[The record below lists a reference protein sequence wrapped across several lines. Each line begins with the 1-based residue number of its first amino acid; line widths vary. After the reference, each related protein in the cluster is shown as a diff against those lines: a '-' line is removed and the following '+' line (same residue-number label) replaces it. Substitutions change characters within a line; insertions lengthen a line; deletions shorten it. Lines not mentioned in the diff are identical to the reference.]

1 MKEIK
6 TFEVVVK
13 EKLNDHPIKTSYT
26 GVCEREDVI
35 DFYGLREP
43 DVEWFTVK
51 EITNNTEEI

>member
-13 EKLNDHPIKTSYT
+13 EKLNDYPIKTSYT
-26 GVCEREDVI
+26 GVCEMEDVI

-51 EITNNTEEI
+51 EITNNIEEV

>member
-26 GVCEREDVI
+26 GICEKEDVI
-35 DFYGLREP
+35 KFYGLREP
-43 DVEWFTVK
+43 DVEWFTIK
-51 EITNNTEEI
+51 EIINNTEEV

>member
-43 DVEWFTVK
+43 DVEWFTIK
-51 EITNNTEEI
+51 EITNNAEQV

>member
-43 DVEWFTVK
+43 DVEWFTIK
-51 EITNNTEEI
+51 EITNNTEEV

>member
-13 EKLNDHPIKTSYT
+13 EKLNDHPIKTSHT

-43 DVEWFTVK
+43 DVEWFTIK
-51 EITNNTEEI
+51 EITNNAEEV

>member
-43 DVEWFTVK
+43 DVEWFTIK
-51 EITNNTEEI
+51 EITNNAEEV

>member
-13 EKLNDHPIKTSYT
+13 EKMNDHPIKTTYT

-35 DFYGLREP
+35 NFYGLREP
-43 DVEWFTVK
+43 DVEWFTINEV
-51 EITNNTEEI
+51 TNDTEGV